1 MILNTSTGWTNS
13 ITLLWFTLTFFSLSG
28 VKMHFKKN
36 HLYILCNNYFLK
48 KILYSKI
55 LLFISLYCV
64 KLSADHHLLL
74 KIDHYY
80 WNFVLLEHLRT
91 IMSLFLGCSNGSMP
105 FYQAFI
111 FFFILCLISN
121 KYFIKKKSLRPLE
134 RCSNFKF
141 ETNAGFFN

>member
-1 MILNTSTGWTNS
+1 MDQFHNIAL
-13 ITLLWFTLTFFSLSG
+13 IYPYLFFPIWC
-28 VKMHFKKN
+28 KNAFKKT

-91 IMSLFLGCSNGSMP
+91 IMSLFLGCSNGLMP

-121 KYFIKKKSLRPLE
+121 KYFIKKKKVLDHSNAAQIFNLRQMRVFLI
-134 RCSNFKF
+134 KKKV
-141 ETNAGFFN
+141 

>member
-1 MILNTSTGWTNS
+1 MKLNSSTGWTNS
-13 ITLLWFTLTFFSLSG
+13 ITLLWFTLSFFSLSG
-28 VKMHFKKN
+28 VKMHLKKN

-80 WNFVLLEHLRT
+80 WNFVHLEHLRT

-121 KYFIKKKSLRPLE
+121 KYFIKKKKS
-134 RCSNFKF
+134 
-141 ETNAGFFN
+141 

>member
-28 VKMHFKKN
+28 VKMHLKKN

-64 KLSADHHLLL
+64 KLSTDHHLLL

-80 WNFVLLEHLRT
+80 WNFVHLEHLRT

-121 KYFIKKKSLRPLE
+121 KYFIKKKKS
-134 RCSNFKF
+134 
-141 ETNAGFFN
+141 